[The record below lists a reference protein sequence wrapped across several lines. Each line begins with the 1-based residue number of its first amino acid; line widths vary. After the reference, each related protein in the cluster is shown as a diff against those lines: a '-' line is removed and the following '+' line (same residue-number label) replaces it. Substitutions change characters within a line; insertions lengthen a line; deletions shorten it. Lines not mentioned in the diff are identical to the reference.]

1 MNHHSGAN
9 PNSLTD
15 ALNAPA
21 TSASSR
27 WRRIGPLI
35 DRELQRIA
43 GRLVR
48 QFPWMGRQTLEPAE
62 LVAEFYVRV
71 LQDDSKH
78 WVDRKHFFAYAT
90 VCMQSIL
97 RDRHRARNA
106 VKRRPSSQDAP
117 ENPNLAPDQPFAL
130 AVEIQLILDRL
141 GRMSPRQAEVVEM
154 RFFRGLDIG
163 EIAAAIGVSEKTVQ
177 RDWLVAR
184 AWLHAELSGRP
195 PAP

>member
-1 MNHHSGAN
+1 MNHPSGAN

-48 QFPWMGRQTLEPAE
+48 HFSWTSRQTLEPGE
-62 LVAEFYVRV
+62 LVAEFYLRV

-78 WVDRKHFFAYAT
+78 WADRKHFFAYAT
-90 VCMQSIL
+90 LCMQSIL
-97 RDRHRARNA
+97 RDRHRARSA
-106 VKRRPSSQDAP
+106 VKRTPSAADP
-117 ENPNLAPDQPFAL
+117 GVENPVPSQPFAL
-130 AVEIQLILDRL
+130 RVEIQQILDRL
-141 GRMSPRQAEVVEM
+141 WRMSPRQAEVVEM
-154 RFFRGLDIG
+154 RFFRGLEVG
-163 EIAAAIGVSEKTVQ
+163 EIAAAIGISEKTVQ

-195 PAP
+195 QAP